1 MDLSLLLYLRL
12 LDTLISYLCKNKQ
25 NKTCQIFRSAI
36 QRETL
41 IKKFGFIHLFSV
53 SVCQSKP
60 FIFNMAAKVVSGTTF
75 HVQRFGEAKETD
87 DNEQDELLKKLKRKI
102 TKSKS
107 DITEIEEDK
116 SIKEVK
122 DDDTQKSKSKK
133 VKKRKI
139 ESTESVD
146 LEESSGFTPLGEQE
160 VTGKNKIRRVLPKW
174 LANPDTVSVNLSDQQ
189 MLVDQMPGLHAG
201 LVQKLKENQ
210 VTYFFPV
217 QRQVIP
223 HLLNRNKF
231 FRPSDLC
238 VSAPTGSGKT
248 LAFVLPLVQLLSGR
262 VVPRVRALVVL
273 PVQDLATQV
282 FKVFQAYA
290 GNLRVK
296 LISGQKTFAQEQVE
310 LVVHDECNG
319 QDVYHSLADI
329 VVATPGRLVDHIQVE
344 ILFRFEDLKY
354 FVKLKG

>member
-1 MDLSLLLYLRL
+1 
-12 LDTLISYLCKNKQ
+12 
-25 NKTCQIFRSAI
+25 
-36 QRETL
+36 
-41 IKKFGFIHLFSV
+41 
-53 SVCQSKP
+53 
-60 FIFNMAAKVVSGTTF
+60 MAAVVSGTTF

-87 DNEQDELLKKLKRKI
+87 DKEEDELLNKLKKKI
-102 TKSKS
+102 TKSRS
-107 DITEIEEDK
+107 DITETVEDK
-116 SIKEVK
+116 SIRDEDNDEADHKKSSRKVK
-122 DDDTQKSKSKK
+122 NKAEN
-133 VKKRKI
+133 KKRKI
-139 ESTESVD
+139 ESSLDV
-146 LEESSGFTPLGEQE
+146 EESSGFTPLGEQE

-189 MLVDQMPGLHAG
+189 MSVDLMPGLHEK

-344 ILFRFEDLKY
+344 LFLF
-354 FVKLKG
+354 FSPFKLWIFFLFFSF

>member
-1 MDLSLLLYLRL
+1 
-12 LDTLISYLCKNKQ
+12 
-25 NKTCQIFRSAI
+25 
-36 QRETL
+36 
-41 IKKFGFIHLFSV
+41 
-53 SVCQSKP
+53 
-60 FIFNMAAKVVSGTTF
+60 MAAVVSGTTF

-87 DNEQDELLKKLKRKI
+87 DKEEDELLNKLKKKI
-102 TKSKS
+102 TKSRS
-107 DITEIEEDK
+107 DITETVEDK
-116 SIKEVK
+116 SIRDEDNDEADHKKSSRKVK
-122 DDDTQKSKSKK
+122 NKAEN
-133 VKKRKI
+133 KKRKI
-139 ESTESVD
+139 ESSLDV
-146 LEESSGFTPLGEQE
+146 EESSGFTPLGEQE

-189 MLVDQMPGLHAG
+189 MLVDQMPGLHEK

-290 GNLRVK
+290 GNLLRVK
-296 LISGQKTFAQEQVE
+296 LISGQKSFAQEQVE

-344 ILFRFEDLKY
+344 LFLFFPHSNSGFSSFFSLFR
-354 FVKLKG
+354 KLRDSPCSTCSIW